1 MLPLLNP
8 IIWREMGKPIP
19 LPSSLVVKKGTK
31 ILEAISGGIGRP
43 SLVTSM
49 TTRSSASEHS
59 CTVLCPKAFLN
70 SRILILCTGNS
81 CRSQMAHGFMQSFDD
96 RLEVCSAGT
105 VPAECVHPLA
115 VKVMNEVGIDISAHT
130 PQSVQTYLDAS
141 WDYVITV
148 CGGANESCPVFRGKV
163 EHRLH
168 IGFDDPSKMEGS
180 AEFVLSSFRRVRDEI
195 KQRFYELYL
204 CDIMR

>member
-1 MLPLLNP
+1 
-8 IIWREMGKPIP
+8 
-19 LPSSLVVKKGTK
+19 
-31 ILEAISGGIGRP
+31 
-43 SLVTSM
+43 
-49 TTRSSASEHS
+49 
-59 CTVLCPKAFLN
+59 
-70 SRILILCTGNS
+70 
-81 CRSQMAHGFMQSFDD
+81 MAHGLMQSFDD

-115 VKVMNEVGIDISAHT
+115 VKVMNEVGIDISTHT

-168 IGFDDPSKMEGS
+168 IGFDDPSKMEG
-180 AEFVLSSFRRVRDEI
+180 ECRVCSFQFQKSER
-195 KQRFYELYL
+195 
-204 CDIMR
+204 